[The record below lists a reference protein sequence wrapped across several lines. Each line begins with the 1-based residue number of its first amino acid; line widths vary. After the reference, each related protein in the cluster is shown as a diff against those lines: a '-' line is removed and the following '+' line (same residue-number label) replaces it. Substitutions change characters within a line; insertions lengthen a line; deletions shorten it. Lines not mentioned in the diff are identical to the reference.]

1 MRVGILLVRLRI
13 RQLHLSQLQDREHYH
28 LQSHMLLLLRVLRQH
43 IV

>member
-13 RQLHLSQLQDREHYH
+13 RRLRLSQLRDREHYH
-28 LQSHMLLLLRVLRQH
+28 LQSHMLLLLQVLRRH